1 MPDRLTRG
9 ERVFALAVVTVM
21 GVFIV
26 GLAGVMLVLQREHVA
41 YESANDRCEGGAPRG
56 VTGWTL
62 RWNSDTETFTCIYA
76 RNGRPTG
83 QTLRIRRGEL

>member
-21 GVFIV
+21 GVFLL
-26 GLAGVMLVLQREHVA
+26 GLVAVMLVVQREHVA
-41 YESANDRCEGGAPRG
+41 YEGANDRCEVGAPRG

-62 RWNSDTETFTCIYA
+62 SWDSDTETFTCIYA
-76 RNGRPTG
+76 RNGRRTG